1 MSDFSAKIQA
11 ILDTSNIPK
20 DISKIEKTPIKFN
33 NVSLDTN
40 NLINQIQTALNN
52 HSFTINFNG
61 ANLTNQM
68 QQMGAS
74 AGNTFSNAM
83 NSRVK
88 IKPFDLTTAVRNT
101 SSAVSKLRQEFSNL
115 NVPTDA
121 INNVLDNLTKLDL
134 SITKITHSVGKNSI
148 KLNISGI
155 DEFGKAISLTE
166 TFSQKTGKLTN
177 FNKTV
182 TQSFKE
188 KQQAVNSS
196 NQAMKTS
203 NKELEEAIKLQK
215 QMFSERSIK
224 YDNGAYLYD
233 SNDNINSDLVRK
245 ASASFSDLEQRYNQL
260 RNSLS
265 DEQKV
270 RVDSSEVELAFNR
283 MKELQTLYANI
294 NDKATRL
301 IDSDNI
307 ESTDAYLQLAKRYK
321 GEYTELFGK
330 FKDNLNTTQL
340 HELENLA
347 NSTTSKFQLLTASYE
362 DLRERMSTKIE
373 SNFDKMDADLSK
385 LESDMRKI
393 DNVSQSTKNSV
404 NGLRTSLDNLKN
416 TTDVS
421 DRISQF
427 DTYTEAFAKQ
437 RAEVTKLKI
446 AQSDEKNVLNQIAHT
461 IDEITRKKID
471 LINSADVNESK
482 ILSQQI
488 KDLESRLN
496 SLKQN
501 NKNILTAE
509 DKAAIKELENLQKI
523 NIQQVQNKFSSP
535 LAVDK
540 LEADILKA
548 KNSFQKLADAP
559 TEVRGKLEA
568 LNRAFNSL
576 GTATGTEQKIESFKK
591 CQKALEE
598 FTVSVNKAK
607 AAEEQLKLTS
617 QIKTELDDG
626 TLQSKISQV
635 TAEYQRL
642 GETGHA
648 KLSEIHKDIE
658 KLEGLQEKLTQLKS
672 DPSKVDELAKKYKE
686 FGSTLKTVQNN
697 LKIVS
702 SETKNVVSN
711 LKLDT
716 FDNNMV
722 AWLEKNSK
730 AAGQFGSSIADL
742 RERLA
747 QLKASGNATVPQFRQ
762 LQEEFRNIQSA
773 ARAAGLTGRDTAS
786 LFKES
791 LSILTRYFSATTL
804 IFRAISGF
812 KQMCQ
817 TVVGVNTAMTGL
829 YRITNLS
836 AQQYEVLYDKM
847 ITSAKEYGATLTDII
862 NSTSSW
868 IRLGFNENVAER
880 LSEITAM
887 YMHVT
892 DLDYDTA
899 VKNLVTAYKG
909 FSDQLLGMFDNDTA
923 KSVEYVADIFDKL
936 GNEMPVSAAQVGEGL
951 TRCASVMQQAGA
963 TIEEA
968 SAMVTG
974 GGAITQD
981 FATMGSA
988 LKIASL
994 RIRSMKGE
1002 LQALGEE
1009 VDENIESVSKVQTQ
1023 ILNLTHGKV
1032 NIFEEDGETF
1042 RDIFEVFRDIAN
1054 IMPELKETEQAD
1066 LLEIVAGKNRSNSI
1080 QSMLSNWDE
1089 VETALQKATEAQGT
1103 AAVEND
1109 KYMKSAQGHIDALK
1123 AAWQAFSA
1131 TFVKSD
1137 FLTNSL
1143 TVLTKFVDVL
1153 DVLVDKLGT
1162 VPTVLGAIAAYAST
1176 KGVGELI
1183 NQFRLLITLS
1193 DEYAHEV
1200 FN

>member
-203 NKELEEAIKLQK
+203 NKDLEEAIKLQK

-347 NSTTSKFQLLTASYE
+347 NSTISKFQLLTASYE
-362 DLRERMSTKIE
+362 DLRERMSAKIE

-393 DNVSQSTKNSV
+393 DNVSQSTKNNV

-471 LINSADVNESK
+471 LINSTDVNESK

-559 TEVRGKLEA
+559 TEVREKLKA
-568 LNRAFNSL
+568 LNDAFNSL
-576 GTATGTEQKIESFKK
+576 GTTTGTEKKIESFKE

-598 FTVSVNKAK
+598 FIASVNKAK

-658 KLEGLQEKLTQLKS
+658 KLKELQGKLTQLKS
-672 DPSKVDELAKKYKE
+672 DPSKVDELAEKYKE
-686 FGSTLKTVQNN
+686 LGSTLKTVQNN

-892 DLDYDTA
+892 DSDYDTA

-968 SAMVTG
+968 SAMITG

-981 FATMGSA
+981 FAAMGSA

-1103 AAVEND
+1103 AAAEND

>member
-11 ILDTSNIPK
+11 ILDTSNIPN

-471 LINSADVNESK
+471 LINSTDVNESK

-488 KDLESRLN
+488 KDLESRLS

-509 DKAAIKELENLQKI
+509 DEAAIKELENLQKI

-559 TEVRGKLEA
+559 TEVREKLEA
-568 LNRAFNSL
+568 LNKAFNSL
-576 GTATGTEQKIESFKK
+576 STATGTEQKIESFKK

-642 GETGHA
+642 GETG
-648 KLSEIHKDIE
+648 D
-658 KLEGLQEKLTQLKS
+658 
-672 DPSKVDELAKKYKE
+672 
-686 FGSTLKTVQNN
+686 
-697 LKIVS
+697 
-702 SETKNVVSN
+702 
-711 LKLDT
+711 
-716 FDNNMV
+716 
-722 AWLEKNSK
+722 
-730 AAGQFGSSIADL
+730 
-742 RERLA
+742 R
-747 QLKASGNATVPQFRQ
+747 
-762 LQEEFRNIQSA
+762 
-773 ARAAGLTGRDTAS
+773 
-786 LFKES
+786 
-791 LSILTRYFSATTL
+791 
-804 IFRAISGF
+804 
-812 KQMCQ
+812 
-817 TVVGVNTAMTGL
+817 
-829 YRITNLS
+829 
-836 AQQYEVLYDKM
+836 
-847 ITSAKEYGATLTDII
+847 
-862 NSTSSW
+862 
-868 IRLGFNENVAER
+868 
-880 LSEITAM
+880 
-887 YMHVT
+887 
-892 DLDYDTA
+892 
-899 VKNLVTAYKG
+899 
-909 FSDQLLGMFDNDTA
+909 
-923 KSVEYVADIFDKL
+923 KSVV
-936 GNEMPVSAAQVGEGL
+936 
-951 TRCASVMQQAGA
+951 
-963 TIEEA
+963 
-968 SAMVTG
+968 
-974 GGAITQD
+974 
-981 FATMGSA
+981 
-988 LKIASL
+988 
-994 RIRSMKGE
+994 
-1002 LQALGEE
+1002 
-1009 VDENIESVSKVQTQ
+1009 
-1023 ILNLTHGKV
+1023 
-1032 NIFEEDGETF
+1032 
-1042 RDIFEVFRDIAN
+1042 
-1054 IMPELKETEQAD
+1054 
-1066 LLEIVAGKNRSNSI
+1066 
-1080 QSMLSNWDE
+1080 
-1089 VETALQKATEAQGT
+1089 
-1103 AAVEND
+1103 
-1109 KYMKSAQGHIDALK
+1109 
-1123 AAWQAFSA
+1123 
-1131 TFVKSD
+1131 
-1137 FLTNSL
+1137 
-1143 TVLTKFVDVL
+1143 
-1153 DVLVDKLGT
+1153 
-1162 VPTVLGAIAAYAST
+1162 
-1176 KGVGELI
+1176 
-1183 NQFRLLITLS
+1183 
-1193 DEYAHEV
+1193 
-1200 FN
+1200 